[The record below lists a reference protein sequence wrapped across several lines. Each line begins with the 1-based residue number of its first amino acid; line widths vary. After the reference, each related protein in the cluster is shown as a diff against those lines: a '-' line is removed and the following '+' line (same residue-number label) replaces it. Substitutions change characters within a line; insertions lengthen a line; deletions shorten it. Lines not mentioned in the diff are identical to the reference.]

1 MVDTSKTL
9 LEMADGGHP
18 KETYTGVLS
27 LLVSCPIHLETQCS
41 DILVNEIKTET
52 KINTFL
58 LTKTETKTKNNCET
72 KTK

>member
-1 MVDTSKTL
+1 MIALISESLTFAFCRPILNRLIGDGLKYVSTIEKT
-9 LEMADGGHP
+9 
-18 KETYTGVLS
+18 
-27 LLVSCPIHLETQCS
+27 S

-52 KINTFL
+52 KIIIFL